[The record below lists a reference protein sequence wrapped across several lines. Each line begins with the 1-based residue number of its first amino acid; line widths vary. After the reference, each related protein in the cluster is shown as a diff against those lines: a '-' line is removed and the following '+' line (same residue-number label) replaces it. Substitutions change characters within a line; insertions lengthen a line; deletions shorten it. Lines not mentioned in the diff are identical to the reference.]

1 MKVETFYLEK
11 LLRRLG
17 IDEGNDTGA
26 GGLNEFD
33 IGGGDVGGAG
43 GVAEAAGGAVAG
55 MADDSDDW
63 LVVEVGVR
71 GGAALR

>member
-43 GVAEAAGGAVAG
+43 GVAGAGQLCGESRA
-55 MADDSDDW
+55 S
-63 LVVEVGVR
+63 
-71 GGAALR
+71 